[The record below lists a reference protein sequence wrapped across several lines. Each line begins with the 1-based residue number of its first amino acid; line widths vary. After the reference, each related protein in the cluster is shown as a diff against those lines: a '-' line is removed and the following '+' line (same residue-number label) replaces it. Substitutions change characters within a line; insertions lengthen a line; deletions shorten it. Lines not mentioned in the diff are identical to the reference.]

1 MPMNAAAR
9 RDPSARGWVRL
20 SILIAALLLVAAMVL
35 SVSGLAGTAQGQAGS
50 GAIPSVALVS
60 NEPGQLVI
68 TWQAPD
74 PAPTDYRI
82 IWTHTSLDYLSYKD
96 SNEAERGNVYPVGG
110 VTTLTLNDLTPGENY
125 KVQIRAR
132 YYNADRSVHERSGPW
147 TAVATQRVKNHPPAE
162 PTGLTAAQVGH
173 SVLTLTWDDPQDAN
187 ITGYRVLR
195 GPDAGSLSTIETDTG
210 SASTEYT
217 DATVAAET
225 TYFYAVLA
233 LSADGDGPQSSAISA
248 TTPAAPPP
256 ADPPP
261 AEPPP
266 AEPTGLTAARVGHS
280 VLTLT
285 WDDPQDARITG
296 YRVMRGPDAGSL
308 STIET
313 DTGSASTEY
322 TDATVAP
329 ETTYFYAVL
338 ALSADGYGAQSSAI
352 SATTPAAP
360 PPADPPPA
368 EPTGLT
374 AARVG
379 HDSLTLTW
387 EDSQDARI
395 TWYRVMRGPDA
406 GSLSTIETDTGSA
419 STEYTDTTVA
429 AETTY
434 FYAVLALSADGYGAQ
449 SSAISVTTPAAPAT
463 PPPAISMVVPSD
475 ALTDRM
481 TQLEVNLTNLPAGRY
496 NVRVTVT
503 TDAADSA
510 AEVAAHD
517 AVLVVSDPPQSSQQ
531 QATESDTVLPI
542 NQWGYVSVSP
552 GTPTVTQ
559 EGAEVLISWTPGVGN
574 VRNYQ
579 VERRATPCPRICISM
594 IHTDGAGTS
603 YRDVG
608 VNSERTYLYRVRA
621 MYANGRSIFSAFA
634 SITTAAVVEGVPKP
648 PSGLTVRYDAYTA
661 AIVLSWTAPDPASDV
676 RNYRLLRCRWTSL
689 QDLSCG
695 QFLTGSTDTAYSDT
709 NVEPG
714 HSYSY
719 SSLRAVGDGGD
730 SYPTGWV
737 IISVPAAGTL
747 TAPTGLTAVHD
758 ETAGTVALSWTAPD
772 PSTGL
777 VNYRVLR
784 CEEWRVYV
792 DYCTGILTGSTATT
806 YTDTAVSGTR
816 SYGVKAVN
824 AVGDSYSSTRVY
836 LRIE

>member
-1 MPMNAAAR
+1 M
-9 RDPSARGWVRL
+9 
-20 SILIAALLLVAAMVL
+20 
-35 SVSGLAGTAQGQAGS
+35 
-50 GAIPSVALVS
+50 
-60 NEPGQLVI
+60 
-68 TWQAPD
+68 AP
-74 PAPTDYRI
+74 
-82 IWTHTSLDYLSYKD
+82 
-96 SNEAERGNVYPVGG
+96 
-110 VTTLTLNDLTPGENY
+110 
-125 KVQIRAR
+125 
-132 YYNADRSVHERSGPW
+132 
-147 TAVATQRVKNHPPAE
+147 
-162 PTGLTAAQVGH
+162 
-173 SVLTLTWDDPQDAN
+173 
-187 ITGYRVLR
+187 
-195 GPDAGSLSTIETDTG
+195 
-210 SASTEYT
+210 
-217 DATVAAET
+217 ET

-233 LSADGDGPQSSAISA
+233 LSSDGNGAQSSAISA
-248 TTPAAPPP
+248 TTPAA
-256 ADPPP
+256 PPP

-285 WDDPQDARITG
+285 W
-296 YRVMRGPDAGSL
+296 
-308 STIET
+308 E
-313 DTGSASTEY
+313 DT
-322 TDATVAP
+322 
-329 ETTYFYAVL
+329 
-338 ALSADGYGAQSSAI
+338 
-352 SATTPAAP
+352 
-360 PPADPPPA
+360 
-368 EPTGLT
+368 
-374 AARVG
+374 
-379 HDSLTLTW
+379 
-387 EDSQDARI
+387 QDARI

-406 GSLSTIETDTGSA
+406 GSLSTIETDTGSV

-434 FYAVLALSADGYGAQ
+434 FYAVLALSSDGYGAQ

-574 VRNYQ
+574 VRNYTLLRF
-579 VERRATPCPRICISM
+579 ELNCYYGCRTT
-594 IHTDGAGTS
+594 IHTDGAVTS
-603 YRDVG
+603 YRDVHVAPG
-608 VNSERTYLYRVRA
+608 VSYFYRVLTQ
-621 MYANGRSIFSAFA
+621 YANARSLFSAPA
-634 SITTAAVVEGVPKP
+634 SITTAAVAEGVPKP
-648 PSGLTVRYDAYTA
+648 PSGLTARYDAYTA

-676 RNYRLLRCRWTSL
+676 RNYRLHRCSLLHRAPEHTSL
-689 QDLSCG
+689 QDKSCG

-730 SYPTGWV
+730 SYPTGWWV
-737 IISVPAAGTL
+737 RIDTPAAGTL

-784 CEEWRVYV
+784 CKSRQTF
-792 DYCTGILTGSTATT
+792 YCPSILTGSTATT

-816 SYGVKAVN
+816 WYGVKAVN
-824 AVGDSYSSTRVY
+824 AVGDSSAWMVY

>member
-1 MPMNAAAR
+1 MLTNAAAR
-9 RDPSARGWVRL
+9 RDPSAGGWVRL

-187 ITGYRVLR
+187 ITGYRVMR

-261 AEPPP
+261 ADPPP
-266 AEPTGLTAARVGHS
+266 ADPTGLTAARVGHS

-368 EPTGLT
+368 EPSGLT

-449 SSAISVTTPAAPAT
+449 SSTISVTTPAAPAT

-542 NQWGYVSVSP
+542 NYWGYVSVSP

-621 MYANGRSIFSAFA
+621 MYANGRSIFSAIA

-784 CEEWRVYV
+784 CEDWRVYV